1 MVTAN
6 TLSKAISPTS
16 EGCPDVAR
24 EVIERLVDDLDGS
37 EASVTVRIG
46 WNGEWRELDL
56 NEKNEAALAKAI
68 DKYWDRG
75 RTWSP
80 GGSATTARRRARSS
94 SPRSAPGRDYD
105 IADLREWA
113 GRKGIRVPQRGRI
126 PRDVVAQYKSE
137 SGA

>member
-1 MVTAN
+1 
-6 TLSKAISPTS
+6 
-16 EGCPDVAR
+16 
-24 EVIERLVDDLDGS
+24 VIERLVDDLDGS
-37 EASVTVRIG
+37 EATVTVRIG

-75 RTWSP
+75 RSWSP
-80 GGSATTARRRARSS
+80 SGERTGSRRRSRAAAAPKST
-94 SPRSAPGRDYD
+94 PGRDYD

-126 PRDVVAQYKSE
+126 PRDVVAQYKSD

>member
-1 MVTAN
+1 M
-6 TLSKAISPTS
+6 
-16 EGCPDVAR
+16 AR

-37 EASVTVRIG
+37 DASVTVRIG

-80 GGSATTARRRARSS
+80 GGSPQGARRRSRSSS
-94 SPRSAPGRDYD
+94 SPRTAPGRDYD

-113 GRKGIRVPQRGRI
+113 GRKGVRVPQRGRI

>member
-1 MVTAN
+1 
-6 TLSKAISPTS
+6 
-16 EGCPDVAR
+16 
-24 EVIERLVDDLDGS
+24 VIERLVDDLDGS

-80 GGSATTARRRARSS
+80 GGSGTPARRRPRPS
-94 SPRSAPGRDYD
+94 SPRSASGRDYD
-105 IADLREWA
+105 IAALREWA